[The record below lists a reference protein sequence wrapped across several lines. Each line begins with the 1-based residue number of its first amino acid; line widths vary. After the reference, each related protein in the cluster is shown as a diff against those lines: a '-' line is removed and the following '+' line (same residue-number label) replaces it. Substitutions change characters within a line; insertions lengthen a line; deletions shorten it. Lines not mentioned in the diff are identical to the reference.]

1 MGLNG
6 PASACRVLGL
16 TPCLHLAEKRRSR
29 AHLFL
34 PVLDRPSTLQMQN
47 VTVLL
52 RRTDLQ
58 LNSLT
63 FFLTALT
70 LAKHKRGHLLTSL
83 PLSGSSASTDGG
95 QPGVQLSRGICQA
108 GFSSFCV
115 SVACVVGL
123 SCALTQ
129 TGSWGGGACQTLRRR
144 ACWQRVRRQGL
155 PASPMSLPFTPHAA
169 LLPPAFPF
177 QAVCDVSSHRFAIG

>member
-6 PASACRVLGL
+6 PASACRVLGP
-16 TPCLHLAEKRRSR
+16 TMRLHLAEKRRTR

-34 PVLDRPSTLQMQN
+34 PVLDRPSTLQTQN
-47 VTVLL
+47 ITVLL

-58 LNSLT
+58 LSSLT

-95 QPGVQLSRGICQA
+95 QPGVQLSRGSA
-108 GFSSFCV
+108 RRVFSHSV
-115 SVACVVGL
+115 SLWLVVDI

-129 TGSWGGGACQTLRRR
+129 TGSWGGGACQALRRR
-144 ACWQRVRRQGL
+144 GCSQRARKTRPSCL
-155 PASPMSLPFTPHAA
+155 PHVLALHTPCCPVTTCFPLPGR
-169 LLPPAFPF
+169 L
-177 QAVCDVSSHRFAIG
+177 